1 MKHTPFQEYSPLP
14 LPQYQQ
20 PTHLTEHTAS
30 GKTNVHTFRRKERRK
45 RNVAAIFKIGRPLVI
60 CQRENE

>member
-20 PTHLTEHTAS
+20 PTHLTENTAS
-30 GKTNVHTFRRKERRK
+30 GKTNVHKFRRKGEK
-45 RNVAAIFKIGRPLVI
+45 KEKCGCNF
-60 CQRENE
+60 

>member
-1 MKHTPFQEYSPLP
+1 MY
-14 LPQYQQ
+14 
-20 PTHLTEHTAS
+20 
-30 GKTNVHTFRRKERRK
+30 TNLEEKERRK